1 MSANWSADVIA
12 DVEQWGAKEEGAEGG
27 CPAAGW
33 VDLGVA
39 EPRGDGL
46 LALARRDRN
55 VDVRDPCLAGEKGP
69 DHEPGHPVE
78 ELRDE
83 DGLLVLC
90 PPPDLP
96 EHDRH
101 VWVRRMPVL
110 DGLLDG
116 LRAAGPAPL
125 AQALAERRLAGPPT
139 AEAVTEAAGPAG
151 ARAEAVR
158 ACLGPGLRVVW
169 APPGSG
175 STDVLTRAIEALRG
189 EGKRVLLVAP
199 SDAAADEAMD
209 ALVRR
214 TAPEAGV
221 VVRVGAGSEELAA
234 AASRE
239 VDEER
244 AVVVAELAEIAAI
257 EAEIERLRA
266 ELADY
271 DTVAYRAAAARV
283 DAERD
288 LDELRPRLQEA
299 EVAADRARRAVVD
312 AATELR
318 EAVDAQAALVALR
331 EALENERLAIEGLA
345 ALEQR
350 QRALRDGFVAL
361 EEEARSGGWRERR
374 QHRRQVQAADA
385 ELRRF
390 TSVVA
395 EGRRRWL
402 DVQLR
407 ARAAIGEHSWAE
419 VDAADRRAAAAERAV
434 SSADEAYRRA
444 RELLIGL
451 RRAVEEAE
459 SWGEAT
465 EDDRQLVARKLVA
478 RQARLRELT
487 AWWDASAPRRE
498 ALDTR
503 QRELAERAQS
513 LRVDAEADIVGQ
525 ARVVV
530 TTLARSRVHPALA
543 EADFDVVLVDG
554 AGAAMLAEVLLVLC
568 RATATAVL
576 FGASDQAGFTTCFT
590 HLGIGSAADAEAH
603 EGCLVLQEVGI
614 PEQRHDSPRS
624 PAPDRS

>member
-12 DVEQWGAKEEGAEGG
+12 DVEQWGAEEG

-39 EPRGDGL
+39 EPREDGL

-55 VDVRDPCLAGEKGP
+55 VDVCDPCLAGEKGP
-69 DHEPGHPVE
+69 DREQRHPIE

-83 DGLLVLC
+83 DGLLVLR

-101 VWVRRMPVL
+101 VWVRRAPAL

-125 AQALAERRLAGPPT
+125 AQALVERRLAGPPT
-139 AEAVTEAAGPAG
+139 SGAEADGLAG
-151 ARAEAVR
+151 AQVEALR
-158 ACLGPGLRVVW
+158 ACLSPGLRAVW

-175 STDVLTRAIEALRG
+175 STDVLTRAIEALLG

-199 SDAAADEAMD
+199 SDTAVDEAMD
-209 ALVRR
+209 TLVRR
-214 TAPEAGV
+214 MAPEAGV
-221 VVRVGAGSEELAA
+221 AVRVGDESEELAA
-234 AASRE
+234 DASRE
-239 VDEER
+239 VDEQR
-244 AVVVAELAEIAAI
+244 AVVAAELAEIAVI
-257 EAEIERLRA
+257 DAEIERLRA
-266 ELADY
+266 ELGDY
-271 DTVAYRAAAARV
+271 DTVTYRAAAARL

-299 EVAADRARRAVVD
+299 EAAADRARRAVVD

-318 EAVDAQAALVALR
+318 EAVDAQAALGPLR

-350 QRALRDGFVAL
+350 QRALRDGRVAL
-361 EEEARSGGWRERR
+361 DEEARSGGWRERR
-374 QHRRQVQAADA
+374 QHRRQVEAADA

-434 SSADEAYRRA
+434 SGADEAYRRA

-459 SWGEAT
+459 AWGPPT
-465 EDDRQLVARKLVA
+465 EDDRQLVARKLVS

-487 AWWDASAPRRE
+487 AWRDASGARRQ
-498 ALDTR
+498 ALDNR
-503 QRELAERAQS
+503 ERELAERAQA
-513 LRVDAEADIVGQ
+513 LRADAEAEIVGQ

-530 TTLARSRVHPALA
+530 TSLARSRVHPALA

-568 RATATAVL
+568 RATAAAVL
-576 FGASDQAGFTTCFT
+576 FGDSEQTGFATCFS
-590 HLGIGSAADAEAH
+590 HLGIESAADAEAH
-603 EGCLVLQEVGI
+603 EGCVVLQEVGI